1 MESMKYTQLRL
12 LLCMLTLDTMLKHIR
27 VKDIKDKA
35 IKVKAIKVKVK
46 DIMVRNVEILKRSQ
60 FVPIVDSWVI

>member
-1 MESMKYTQLRL
+1 
-12 LLCMLTLDTMLKHIR
+12 MLTLDTMLKHIR
-27 VKDIKDKA
+27 VKDIKDK
-35 IKVKAIKVKVK
+35 VIKVKVK